1 MSESTDLQTRAAST
15 SKEMSWDISYLRD
28 DMLGTQCS

>member
-15 SKEMSWDISYLRD
+15 SEEMPWDISYLRD